1 MYGGSGNGGYQSLGL
16 AGVSDAVFG
25 GINGPRQLEL
35 TTAYGLRGGFNHNWD
50 PYWTSSIYGAYAVM
64 NYNDNATA
72 KICNRFSAVATAP
85 FTPGAGFACNP
96 DFAVAQIGSRTVWSP
111 VKNLAFS
118 GDVVYTHLDQ
128 KHSGLVTVPAV
139 TAIGKP
145 AAVYE
150 LKDQN
155 TWTFLAR
162 AQRTF

>member
-1 MYGGSGNGGYQSLGL
+1 M
-16 AGVSDAVFG
+16 VCAV
-25 GINGPRQLEL
+25 R
-35 TTAYGLRGGFNHNWD
+35 YNHNWD

-72 KICNRFSAVATAP
+72 MICNKFA
-85 FTPGAGFACNP
+85 GAGGFAAAPVAGSGFTCNP
-96 DFAVAQIGSRTVWSP
+96 DFAVAQIGSRTAWTP
-111 VKNLAFS
+111 VKNLTFS

-128 KHSGLVTVPAV
+128 KHSGLVTVPAIA
-139 TAIGKP
+139 AIGKP

-162 AQRTF
+162 AQRVF